1 MFPDDVYN
9 TSELSLVI
17 DKADSIEET
26 DESAEM
32 CVESSIGH
40 GSVHHKK
47 TFSCDDIVIEEELP
61 MLSELEASGERKISV
76 VAIERKK
83 SFEVDDLLLKQ
94 QPQQQ
99 SRPIEASLPPPTS
112 TSTQTVPTEEFPEVS
127 VTTTTINQSDDVRK
141 IADVETQQETKIAQE
156 IDMKVKEMRKS
167 CSRSINEKSESC
179 AADATAD
186 ETAKSCSSFA
196 SKFDEQQNKQELLS
210 HQQSMSQD
218 DDFEVA
224 MVSGLLPGCVAPAPT
239 PAPSIAPL
247 AEIEVDPTEDDID
260 NITEQCE
267 IVEPKPEVERRKKRK
282 ERKEKEGGEGQSQAQ
297 GEADNSTDPEK
308 SKRNAVC
315 PWEDE

>member
-1 MFPDDVYN
+1 MC
-9 TSELSLVI
+9 
-17 DKADSIEET
+17 IE
-26 DESAEM
+26 
-32 CVESSIGH
+32 SIGH
-40 GSVHHKK
+40 SNVHHKK

-61 MLSELEASGERKISV
+61 VLSESDVPGEQKISV
-76 VAIERKK
+76 VVIERKK
-83 SFEVDDLLLKQ
+83 SFEVDVLLLKQQ

-99 SRPIEASLPPPTS
+99 SRPIEASLLPPTS
-112 TSTQTVPTEEFPEVS
+112 TSTQTLPTEEFPEVS
-127 VTTTTINQSDDVRK
+127 VTTATINQAEDVGE

-167 CSRSINEKSESC
+167 CSRSINETSESC
-179 AADATAD
+179 GADASAD
-186 ETAKSCSSFA
+186 ETALSCSFA
-196 SKFDEQQNKQELLS
+196 SQFDEQQQKQEMLS
-210 HQQSMSQD
+210 QEQSTSQD
-218 DDFEVA
+218 DDYEVA

-282 ERKEKEGGEGQSQAQ
+282 ERKEKEGGEGSSQAQ